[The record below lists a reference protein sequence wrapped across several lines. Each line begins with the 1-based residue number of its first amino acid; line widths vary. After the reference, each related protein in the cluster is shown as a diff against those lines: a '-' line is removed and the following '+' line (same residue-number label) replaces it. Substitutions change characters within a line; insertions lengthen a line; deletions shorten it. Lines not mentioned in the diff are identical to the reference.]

1 MEPAVGEV
9 WAYRARGVDPLTRV
23 MVVRH
28 GQRRPPRVLIR
39 HEDEEMEAL
48 EEWVPPGRLKVPW
61 DQVGELIAVE
71 ARWKAV
77 QDLSADHDHDE
88 ARAAE
93 AVLDSHVDYEIAAYR
108 DQYLSVRDAPA
119 LAELTGLTMEELTG
133 HRLSFES
140 DGAVIVPWPVALQAA
155 KALAR
160 RMPEQ
165 VIAEV
170 EKEERKIQ
178 HEMIHGFAWSR
189 RAPSRDVESEADI
202 VREVDE
208 GGYRQSRE
216 LRRKW
221 VGAEAVARSDELV
234 ELRKEIR
241 RVGEVAEE
249 AVETLRRR
257 GHSADAEWLALALG
271 QTVDMLR
278 ADPE

>member
-9 WAYRARGVDPLTRV
+9 WAYRARGVDPLTAV
-23 MVVRH
+23 MVVRQ

-39 HEDEEMEAL
+39 HVADEMEAL

-61 DQVGELIAVE
+61 DQVDEFIASE

-77 QDLSADHDHDE
+77 IDLSEDQDRDE
-88 ARAAE
+88 VRAAE
-93 AVLDSHVDYEIAAYR
+93 AVFDSHVDNGIADYR
-108 DQYLSVRDAPA
+108 DQYLRVLDAPG
-119 LAELTGLTMEELTG
+119 LADLTGLTVEELTG
-133 HRLSFES
+133 HRRSFKS

-160 RMPEQ
+160 RTPEQ
-165 VIAEV
+165 VLAQV
-170 EKEERKIQ
+170 EKEEQKIQ
-178 HEMIHGFAWSR
+178 HELIHGFAWSR
-189 RAPSRDVESEADI
+189 NHASRDIESEVGI

-208 GGYRQSRE
+208 DGFRQSRE
-216 LRRKW
+216 LRRQW
-221 VGAEAVARSDELV
+221 VGPEAVARSDELV

-249 AVETLRRR
+249 AIETLRRR
-257 GHSADAEWLALALG
+257 GHGADAERLALALG